1 MDICY
6 PTLYLVEE
14 SSDSNA
20 GLLCIYPIRY
30 DQGILERD
38 TSALILDKAKI
49 LFSMRLVLICLLI
62 VSYSEMI
69 FGSSLC
75 VIFLNKGPEGP
86 WKFYLLWYFGV
97 LARGAASSNITTGGE
112 LSSPRHSREKKKAP
126 EAALILFGEL
136 QGYIR
141 DLN

>member
-49 LFSMRLVLICLLI
+49 LFSLRLALICLLI

-69 FGSSLC
+69 FGSSLR

-86 WKFYLLWYFGV
+86 
-97 LARGAASSNITTGGE
+97 
-112 LSSPRHSREKKKAP
+112 
-126 EAALILFGEL
+126 
-136 QGYIR
+136 
-141 DLN
+141 